1 MKKIYKVSLT
11 AMTLLT
17 LVACGPKRRPRTQ
30 PSTVQS
36 EVADGKSSKKTS
48 SGHEYY
54 QTVLERY
61 QAYSRAIEAGDSA
74 GLETKLKEIYSQSE
88 EYVYAMYLQTL
99 GRKPSL
105 SYFYTDLDK
114 DGRDELLIGNGQTVS
129 AIYYKID
136 STYI

>member
-1 MKKIYKVSLT
+1 MKKIYKVSLA

-17 LVACGPKRRPRTQ
+17 LVACGSKRRPRTQ

-36 EVADGKSSKKTS
+36 EVADGKETKKTS

-74 GLETKLKEIYSQSE
+74 GLETKLKEIDPQSD
-88 EYVYAMYLQTL
+88 EYIYARYLQTL

-105 SYFYTDLDK
+105 S
-114 DGRDELLIGNGQTVS
+114 
-129 AIYYKID
+129 
-136 STYI
+136 

>member
-1 MKKIYKVSLT
+1 MKKFYKVSLA

-30 PSTVQS
+30 PSTAQS
-36 EVADGKSSKKTS
+36 EVTDGKSSKKAS

-74 GLETKLKEIYSQSE
+74 GLETKLKEIDPQSD

-99 GRKPSL
+99 GSKPNL

-114 DGRDELLIGNGQTVS
+114 DGRDEL
-129 AIYYKID
+129 
-136 STYI
+136 

>member
-1 MKKIYKVSLT
+1 MKKIYKVSLI

-74 GLETKLKEIYSQSE
+74 GLAAKLKEIEPASDEYS
-88 EYVYAMYLQTL
+88 YVFNLQTL
-99 GRKPSL
+99 GTKATPFL
-105 SYFYTDLDK
+105 CIYGF
-114 DGRDELLIGNGQTVS
+114 GQGWEG
-129 AIYYKID
+129 
-136 STYI
+136 

>member
-1 MKKIYKVSLT
+1 M
-11 AMTLLT
+11 
-17 LVACGPKRRPRTQ
+17 ACGSKRRPRTQ

-36 EVADGKSSKKTS
+36 EVADGKGSKKTS

-54 QTVLERY
+54 QTVLECY

>member
-1 MKKIYKVSLT
+1 MKKIYKVSLV

-36 EVADGKSSKKTS
+36 EVADGKEAKKTS

-74 GLETKLKEIYSQSE
+74 GLETKLKEIGPQSD
-88 EYVYAMYLQTL
+88 EYVYVKYRQTL
-99 GRKPSL
+99 EKTKPFL
-105 SYFYTDLDK
+105 FLYGF
-114 DGRDELLIGNGQTVS
+114 G
-129 AIYYKID
+129 
-136 STYI
+136 

>member
-1 MKKIYKVSLT
+1 MKKIYKVSLAT
-11 AMTLLT
+11 MALLT

-36 EVADGKSSKKTS
+36 EVADGKGSKKTS

-74 GLETKLKEIYSQSE
+74 GLETKLKEIDPQSD
-88 EYVYAMYLQTL
+88 EYIYARYLQTL

-105 SYFYTDLDK
+105 S
-114 DGRDELLIGNGQTVS
+114 
-129 AIYYKID
+129 
-136 STYI
+136 